1 MKTIS
6 KLLLAAALV
15 APAATVATS
24 AQAQVNGVAVADPQG
39 AIAGSRAW
47 AAARQ
52 QIETTYKTQL
62 DQAETRR
69 TALTRELE
77 PLVQAFQTAR
87 SQPNANQATLRTQ
100 AEQIESRQQAANQEL
115 QRLTQPAVR
124 AQTYAVEQLQ
134 ARLGEAVQ
142 NAVRAKNVSLLVSP
156 QAVLFMQPT
165 ADITTA
171 VTAELDKLV
180 PTVSITPPANWQPG
194 QGGQQAATPA
204 NAPAPAAAPAA
215 APARRQNSGR

>member
-87 SQPNANQATLRTQ
+87 SQPNANQTALRTQ
-100 AEQIESRQQAANQEL
+100 AEQIETRQQAANQEL

>member
-1 MKTIS
+1 MKTIF

-87 SQPNANQATLRTQ
+87 SQPNANQTALRTQ
-100 AEQIESRQQAANQEL
+100 AEQIETRQQAANQEL

>member
-15 APAATVATS
+15 APPATVATS

-87 SQPNANQATLRTQ
+87 SQPNANQAALRTQ
-100 AEQIESRQQAANQEL
+100 AEQIETRQQAANQEL